1 MYPNILI
8 NTFASTVFTV
18 EHHDACIQFRRQEML
33 TATKRSLTDEPRER
47 IFLPS
52 PPMMR
57 SDGDTEGQRVR
68 RNREKTSK

>member
-1 MYPNILI
+1 MCPNMLI
-8 NTFASTVFTV
+8 STLAWTVLTV
-18 EHHDACIQFRRQEML
+18 EHHDACVQFRGQEML
-33 TATKRSLTDEPRER
+33 AATKSSLTDEPRER

-57 SDGDTEGQRVR
+57 SDGDTEGQRAK